1 MEQGNTENIRIKL
14 NEFIC
19 NIINKHNY
27 FSIEEYNNILYIN
40 EQCVINNDIDCP
52 INIKMKQDMQ
62 QYIYFF
68 LLEYIKL
75 ISSNKEKEI
84 IINDINNYNDSIAH
98 N

>member
-84 IINDINNYNDSIAH
+84 VINDINNYNDSIAH